1 MPTTNGTVR
10 IAAVADIHCNKSNQS
25 ALHALLA
32 EINDRADVLLIGGD
46 CTDLGLPEEAQLL
59 AKELT
64 ATVKIPIIGVLGNH
78 DYESGK
84 QDQVKQILCDAGMS
98 LLDGDTCV
106 VRGVGFAGLK
116 GFGGGFGKATVQ
128 AFGEDVIKA
137 FVKETVNDALRL
149 EAALARLEETPQR
162 VVLLHYAPI
171 KATVEGEPPEI
182 FAFLGSSRLE
192 EPVNRFEVAAVFHG
206 HAHGGSPEG
215 KTSKDVPVYNV
226 SVPVLRRAFPQ
237 QPTFRMLELQVA
249 REPVAAS

>member
-25 ALHALLA
+25 ALHALFT
-32 EINDRADVLLIGGD
+32 EINEQADVLLIGGD
-46 CTDLGLPEEAQLL
+46 CTDLGLLEEAQML

-64 ATVKIPIIGVLGNH
+64 ATVKIPVIGVLGNH

-84 QDQVKQILCDAGMS
+84 QDQVKQILCDVGMS
-98 LLDGDTCV
+98 VLDGDTCV

-171 KATVEGEPPEI
+171 RETVEGEPPEI

-215 KTSKDVPVYNV
+215 KTGKDVPVYNV

-237 QPTFRMLELQVA
+237 KPTFRMLEL
-249 REPVAAS
+249 PVLTDL